1 VNTLVIGASGY
12 VGSVL
17 VPALRLAGH
26 EVSTVDIGWYREAA
40 FGQGMPPA
48 DGRDLR
54 SLTIDDFAGADAVV
68 CLAAISND
76 PLGDLDPT
84 LTGDIN
90 HVATVRAG
98 ALAKAAGVER
108 FLFASSCSLYGASSG
123 AFLDETAPFAPVTP
137 YGESKV
143 FAERDLSKLADD
155 DFSPTYLR
163 FATVHGVSPALRLDV
178 VVNNLTA
185 WAVATGKIVLLSD
198 GTPWRPQV
206 HVSDVARTY
215 VAALEA
221 PRQVVHDQ
229 AFNVGSSSENYQ
241 IKDIAGIVA
250 DVVEDSVLDISP
262 GAGPDT
268 RSYRVDFAKLAA
280 TMPDAVPVMTVRDG
294 VEELAAAFTEAG
306 LTAED
311 FPRYTRLDEIKRLN
325 GAGRLAGDLSW
336 R

>member
-1 VNTLVIGASGY
+1 MNVLVIGGSGY

-17 VPALRLAGH
+17 VPALVHAGH
-26 EVSTVDIGWYREAA
+26 AVATMDVGWYREAG
-40 FGQGMPPA
+40 FGPGVPQA
-48 DGRDLR
+48 DGRDVR
-54 SLTIDDFAGADAVV
+54 SATVADFAGIDAVV

-76 PLGDLDPT
+76 PLGDLDPS
-84 LTGDIN
+84 LTDDIN
-90 HVATVRAG
+90 HVATVRAA
-98 ALAKAAGVER
+98 ALAKTAGAQR
-108 FLFASSCSLYGASSG
+108 FLFASSCSLYGASNG

-143 FAERDLSKLADD
+143 LAERGLSELADD

-163 FATVHGVSPALRLDV
+163 FATVHGVSPSLRLDV

-206 HVSDVARTY
+206 HVSDVARAY

-221 PRQVVHDQ
+221 PRQIVHDQ
-229 AFNVGSSSENYQ
+229 AFNVGKTSENYQ
-241 IKDIAGIVA
+241 VRDLAGIVA

-262 GAGPDT
+262 GAGPDV
-268 RSYRVDFAKLAA
+268 RSYRVDFARLADVL
-280 TMPDAVPVMTVRDG
+280 PDAVPLMTVRDG
-294 VEELAAAFTEAG
+294 VAELARAFTAAD
-306 LTAED
+306 LTTQD
-311 FPRYTRLDEIKRLN
+311 FPRYTRLDEIKRLT
-325 GAGRLAGDLSW
+325 GTGRLAGDLSW